1 MRRNQA
7 IKPSMVFYRCTA
19 TIKTTFQIKEFI
31 IQTPDYEEQ
40 KIKDIL
46 LEVHPE
52 YEDIK
57 IRKIQK
63 PAHVKAWGADDNT

>member
-1 MRRNQA
+1 
-7 IKPSMVFYRCTA
+7 MVFYRCIA

-40 KIKDIL
+40 KIKDML

-52 YEDIK
+52 YEDVK
-57 IRKIQK
+57 INRIEK
-63 PAHVKAWGADDNT
+63 PAHIKAWGDED